1 MLAVD
6 VVDVGGGGGRVWDGR
21 GVRRSP
27 RVAAVVFCGF
37 DCPARS
43 FRLCTMKQDVS
54 VFSLNCSSGDSAPEM
69 ARSTLG
75 RGHPPICAKTWWAG
89 EQRGAVGKGWTH
101 VVVVTQGQAGQVVD
115 FRVEGL
121 ARTRRRIRRR
131 GCALSRSGSW
141 RGKLDLGC
149 CPGRGSGRGVLVCG
163 WCVRD
168 LDCRYGWSEVATRCS
183 SSRRRRRRRG

>member
-1 MLAVD
+1 MVESGTVEAYEGLLEWPLCSAASTAL
-6 VVDVGGGGGRVWDGR
+6 RVPSGCAHEA
-21 GVRRSP
+21 GCQCLSSNRS
-27 RVAAVVFCGF
+27 
-37 DCPARS
+37 
-43 FRLCTMKQDVS
+43 
-54 VFSLNCSSGDSAPEM
+54 NGDSAPEM

-75 RGHPPICAKTWWAG
+75 RGHPDGAKTWWAG

-101 VVVVTQGQAGQVVD
+101 VVVITQGQAGQVVD
-115 FRVEGL
+115 FRFEGL

-131 GCALSRSGSW
+131 GCALSSNGSRRGQLDFRS
-141 RGKLDLGC
+141 